1 MKKINLLI
9 IIILALFLNTNVY
22 ANTSIPTTGSFDCTY
37 VIKYNDMKN
46 AQRQVT
52 IQLTGNGTNSSTVNY
67 KWGYVDGKEICDFSS
82 DTYDDCAKK
91 DLTYAFEIT
100 GQDMGFYASIDYAA
114 INVNDFVSSEGKWQC
129 PTIKY
134 ESKYDSDSYGQF
146 GFYVKIGNS
155 SSSYASS
162 STATKN
168 NCIQPTNNQS
178 NEIKNCSYMVNDKK
192 ATAEINLNTQ
202 KMKLLY
208 DGITSDEYDYSSKNC
223 PNASDLKYCWT
234 NAKGQESY
242 ITYKRDCIPGYSQF
256 SFTDVQV
263 NGDNDKDKDN
273 NKDKIDWGDEVNKN
287 CEGILGD
294 ELLEFINKI
303 FGWIQIAAPI
313 IVIVLG
319 GVEFAG
325 AILQD
330 DKDALK
336 KASNKFIKRLI
347 IAVALFFIPMILEL
361 LLKVFNEVSGSF
373 SSTCGIGE

>member
-9 IIILALFLNTNVY
+9 IIILAFFINTTVY

-46 AQRQVT
+46 VQRQVT
-52 IQLTGNGTNSSTVNY
+52 IQLTGNGTESSKVNY
-67 KWGYVDGKEICDFSS
+67 KWGYVSGNEICDFSN

-100 GQDMGFYASIDYAA
+100 GQDMGFYASLDYAS
-114 INVNDFVSSEGKWQC
+114 INVNDFVNSDGKWQC

-146 GFYVKIGNS
+146 GFYVKIGNTS
-155 SSSYASS
+155 SKYASS
-162 STATKN
+162 ATATKN
-168 NCIQPTNNQS
+168 SCIQPSNNQS
-178 NEIKNCSYMVNDKK
+178 NEIKNCSYMVNGKK
-192 ATAEINLNTQ
+192 ATAEINLNTK

-208 DGITSDEYDYSSKNC
+208 DGITSDEYDYSSKSC
-223 PNASDLKYCWT
+223 PSASDLKYCWI
-234 NAKGQESY
+234 NSKDQKSY
-242 ITYKRDCIPGYSQF
+242 ITYKNDCIPGYSQF

-336 KASNKFIKRLI
+336 KALNKFIKRLI